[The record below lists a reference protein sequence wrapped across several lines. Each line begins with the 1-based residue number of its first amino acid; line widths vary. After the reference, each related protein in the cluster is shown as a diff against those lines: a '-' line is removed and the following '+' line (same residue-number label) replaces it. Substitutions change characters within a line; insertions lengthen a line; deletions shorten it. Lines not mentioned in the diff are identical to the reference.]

1 MGLVE
6 DVVNRVEDVEV
17 GSVIMPGGRVGAVT
31 VAVVESEVSSAM
43 KSNQNCW
50 PMLTIVRVCGPSL
63 SDPEE

>member
-1 MGLVE
+1 MVGS
-6 DVVNRVEDVEV
+6 VEDVEI
-17 GSVIMPGGRVGAVT
+17 GSVIMPGGRVGAVPVT
-31 VAVVESEVSSAM
+31 VAVVGSDVSSAM